1 MNLFKPQEQHTIFIT
16 CAPYLADALKMELAS
31 LGYEIISSG
40 FTFAEVTGDAED
52 IFRLNY
58 FLRTASHVYVLI
70 KSFDCHSLNDLYDE
84 LKKISWEDILLSEK
98 YLSIESRSDHPS
110 VNNSMFLNQKI
121 KDAIVDSLRE
131 KTGKRPNSG
140 PLKNEAVVYVFWQ
153 NESVSVYAD
162 TSGQP
167 LYKHGYRLHPGYAP
181 LQESLAAAMIY
192 SSKWDKQSSFVNPMC
207 GSGTLAIE
215 AALMAANL
223 PSGMV
228 RKNFAFMHLKNFPQ
242 EEFDH
247 FLQKNNPQVPKK
259 LSVEIVASDSNRI
272 AVQRAR
278 EHACVAGVSHLIS
291 FMICK
296 AEETPV
302 PEPKGVLFFNP
313 PYGERLG
320 EAENLIPLYQSIGDF
335 MKQKAG
341 GYTGYV
347 LTANKDLGKMIG
359 LKPGRKIPFKNGA
372 LDCTLY
378 EFNLYVG
385 TKKNQNKVFK
395 KQNESE

>member
-1 MNLFKPQEQHTIFIT
+1 MNLFNPKERNTIFIT

-40 FTFAEVTGDAED
+40 FTFVEITGDAED

-70 KSFDCHSLNDLYDE
+70 EKFDCDSLNDLYAE
-84 LKKISWEDILLSEK
+84 LKKMSWEDILFSEK
-98 YLSIESRSDHPS
+98 YLSIESQSDHPS

-121 KDAIVDSLRE
+121 KDAIVDRLRE

-140 PLKNEAVVYVFWQ
+140 PLKNEAVIYVFWQ

-167 LYKHGYRLHPGYAP
+167 LYKHGYRIHPGYAP

-215 AALMAANL
+215 AALMAAKV

-228 RKNFAFMHLKNFPQ
+228 RENFAFMHLRNFSQ
-242 EEFDH
+242 KDYDQFR
-247 FLQKNNPQVPKK
+247 QKNKTQVPKE
-259 LSVEIVASDSNRI
+259 LPFEIVSSDSNKI

-278 EHACVAGVSHLIS
+278 EHARLAGVGHLIS

-302 PEPKGVLFFNP
+302 PEQKGVLFFNP

-320 EAENLIPLYQSIGDF
+320 EAERLIPLYQSIGDF

-359 LKPGRKIPFKNGA
+359 LKPSRKIPFKNGA
-372 LDCTLY
+372 LDCLLY

-385 TKKNQNKVFK
+385 TKKFQNKVFK
-395 KQNESE
+395 NPERK